1 VTRNLEC
8 GDLSP
13 LWLKRRQGGAL
24 QKTNMKRLIL
34 LIIVVVIG
42 GGAALGAWTY
52 SDLHKPFAHTKTGQ
66 YIEIPKGTSP
76 SIIVHKLATEGIIKH
91 EWPLKLYLKVS
102 GKGST
107 LKAGEY
113 DFPSPISPIGVLSKL
128 QQGERRL
135 NRLTIIEGWTRWD
148 IARAM
153 MEVPELK
160 LESEGQALDLMNNI
174 NLISD
179 LDPEAKNLEG
189 YLFPDT
195 YEFSPETTPAQLI
208 EMMVKRFRNV
218 WKPDWTERARS
229 LSFSPRQIV
238 TTASIIETEA
248 KLAAE
253 RPLVASVIYNRLKK
267 NIPLAVDSSVIYA
280 SKLEGKWR
288 YDGKVYRSDIER
300 RSPYN
305 TRIYAGLPPGPVASP
320 GESSLK
326 AALNPASSEY
336 LYYVRNPDRDDGA
349 HNFYSNG
356 AEFETGVQALRKW
369 ERERD
374 ARQ

>member
-1 VTRNLEC
+1 
-8 GDLSP
+8 
-13 LWLKRRQGGAL
+13 
-24 QKTNMKRLIL
+24 MKRLIP
-34 LIIVVVIG
+34 LIIVVIVLAVAG
-42 GGAALGAWTY
+42 LGAWTY
-52 SDLHKPFAHTKTGQ
+52 SDLHKPIIHSKTGQ
-66 YIEIPKGTSP
+66 YIDIPKGATP
-76 SIIVHKLATEGIIKH
+76 SGIIGKLATEGIIQH
-91 EWPLKLYLKVS
+91 EWPLKFYLKLT

-113 DFPSPISPIGVLSKL
+113 DFPSPISPLGVLIKL
-128 QQGERRL
+128 QRGERRL

-153 MEVPELK
+153 TQVPEFK
-160 LESEGQALDLMNNI
+160 LQNDTQALELMNNI
-174 NLISD
+174 SLISD
-179 LDPEAKNLEG
+179 LDPAAKNLEG

-195 YEFSPETTPAQLI
+195 YEFSPETTPAELI
-208 EMMVKRFRNV
+208 EMMVKRFRSV
-218 WKPDWTERARS
+218 WKPDWTDRARS
-229 LSFSPRQIV
+229 LSFTPRQIV

-248 KLAAE
+248 KLATE
-253 RPLVASVIYNRLKK
+253 RPIVASVIYNRLKK
-267 NIPLAVDSSVIYA
+267 DIPLAVDSSIIYA

-288 YDGKVYRSDIER
+288 YDGKVYMSDLQR

-305 TRIYAGLPPGPVASP
+305 TRIFTGLPPGPVASP

-326 AALNPASSEY
+326 AALNPTTSDY

-356 AEFETGVQALRKW
+356 AEFESGVQALRKW

-374 ARQ
+374 AEEARKKAQTR

>member
-1 VTRNLEC
+1 
-8 GDLSP
+8 
-13 LWLKRRQGGAL
+13 
-24 QKTNMKRLIL
+24 MKRLIL
-34 LIIVVVIG
+34 LIIVVGILAIA
-42 GGAALGAWTY
+42 GAGFWTY
-52 SDLHKPFAHTKTGQ
+52 SNLHKPIAHTKSGQ
-66 YIEIPKGTSP
+66 YIDIPKGTSP
-76 SIIVHKLATEGIIKH
+76 GAIVQKLASEGIIAH
-91 EWPLKLYLKVS
+91 EWPLRLYLKAT

-107 LKAGEY
+107 LRAGEY
-113 DFPSPISPIGVLSKL
+113 DFPSPISPLGVLARL
-128 QQGERRL
+128 QQGQRRL
-135 NRLTIIEGWTRWD
+135 NRITIIEGWTRWD

-153 MEVPELK
+153 TQVPEFGLT
-160 LESEGQALDLMNNI
+160 SDAQALELMNNVS
-174 NLISD
+174 LISD

-195 YEFSPETTPAQLI
+195 YEFSPETTPAELV
-208 EMMVKRFRNV
+208 EMMVKRFRSV

-229 LSFSPRQIV
+229 LSFTPRQIV

-248 KLAAE
+248 KLNDE

-267 NIPLAVDSSVIYA
+267 DIPLAVDSSVIYA

-288 YDGKVYRSDIER
+288 YDGKVYLSDIQR

-305 TRIYAGLPPGPVASP
+305 TRLYAGLPPGPVASP

-326 AALNPASSEY
+326 AALNPATSDY

-356 AEFETGVQALRKW
+356 ADFETGVQALRRW

-374 ARQ
+374 KREAEK

>member
-1 VTRNLEC
+1 
-8 GDLSP
+8 
-13 LWLKRRQGGAL
+13 
-24 QKTNMKRLIL
+24 MKRLIL
-34 LIIVVVIG
+34 LLILLGLLAV
-42 GGAALGAWTY
+42 AAFGAWAY
-52 SDLHKPFAHTKTGQ
+52 SDLRRPVAHTKAGQ
-66 YIEIPKGTSP
+66 YIEIPKGSGP
-76 SIIVHKLATEGIIKH
+76 STIIKKLVAEGVLKH
-91 EWPLKLYLKVS
+91 EWPLKLYLKS
-102 GKGST
+102 TGAAST

-113 DFPSPISPIGVLSKL
+113 DFPSPISPLSVLAKL

-153 MEVPELK
+153 VQVPEFHLT
-160 LESEGQALDLMNNI
+160 SEAQALELMDNVSLI
-174 NLISD
+174 ND

-195 YEFSPETTPAQLI
+195 YEFSPETTPAQLV
-208 EMMVKRFRNV
+208 EMMVKRFRDV
-218 WKPDWTERARS
+218 WKPEWTERARS

-248 KLAAE
+248 KLDEE
-253 RPLVASVIYNRLKK
+253 RPVVASVIYNRLQKG
-267 NIPLAVDSSVIYA
+267 IPLAVDSSIIYA

-288 YDGKVYRSDIER
+288 YDGKVYLSDIQR

-326 AALNPASSEY
+326 AALNPVTSDF

-356 AEFETGVQALRKW
+356 GEFETGVQALRKW
-369 ERERD
+369 ERKRD
-374 ARQ
+374 EEEARKKRETGSQE

>member
-1 VTRNLEC
+1 MKKILI
-8 GDLSP
+8 
-13 LWLKRRQGGAL
+13 AL
-24 QKTNMKRLIL
+24 LAVIL
-34 LIIVVVIG
+34 VA
-42 GGAALGAWTY
+42 GAAAGWWVY
-52 SDLHKPFAHTKTGQ
+52 SDLRQPIAHNKSGQ
-66 YIEIPKGTSP
+66 YIDIPKGSSP
-76 SIIVHKLATEGIIKH
+76 TAIVKKLAAEGIVKN
-91 EWPLKLYLKVS
+91 EWPLMLYLKGS

-113 DFPSPISPIGVLSKL
+113 DFPSPISPLSVLAKL
-128 QQGERRL
+128 QQGQRRL
-135 NRLTIIEGWTRWD
+135 NRITIIEGWTRWD
-148 IARAM
+148 IAKAIAN
-153 MEVPELK
+153 VPELRV
-160 LESEGQALDLMNNI
+160 ENEAQALRLMDNV

-179 LDPEAKNLEG
+179 LDPKATNLEG

-195 YEFSPETTPAQLI
+195 YEFAPETTGAELV
-208 EMMVKRFRNV
+208 EMMVKRFRGV
-218 WKPDWTERARS
+218 WKPDWSDRARS
-229 LSFSPRQIV
+229 LNMSPREIV
-238 TTASIIETEA
+238 TTASLIETEA
-248 KLAAE
+248 KLADE
-253 RPLVASVIYNRLKK
+253 RPIVASVIYNRLQK
-267 NIPLAVDSSVIYA
+267 NIPLAVDSAVIYA

-326 AALNPASSEY
+326 AAVNPATTDY

-356 AEFETGVQALRKW
+356 GDFETGVQALRKW

-374 ARQ
+374 AEEARKRRESAGQPK

>member
-1 VTRNLEC
+1 
-8 GDLSP
+8 
-13 LWLKRRQGGAL
+13 
-24 QKTNMKRLIL
+24 MKRLII
-34 LIIVVVIG
+34 LIIV
-42 GGAALGAWTY
+42 AAILAAAGLGTWIY
-52 SDLHKPFAHTKTGQ
+52 YDLRQPITHAKTGQ
-66 YIEIPKGTSP
+66 YIEIPKGSSP
-76 SIIVHKLATEGIIKH
+76 SSIIRKLTEEGVLKN
-91 EWPLKLYLKVS
+91 EWPLKFYLKTT
-102 GKGST
+102 GAGST

-113 DFPSPISPIGVLSKL
+113 DFPSPISPLGVLSKL
-128 QQGERRL
+128 QQGQRRL

-153 MEVPELK
+153 MQVPQFGLSSEAEA
-160 LESEGQALDLMNNI
+160 LELMNNVS
-174 NLISD
+174 LIGD

-195 YEFSPETTPAQLI
+195 YEFSPETTAPQVI
-208 EMMVKRFRNV
+208 EMMVERFRDV

-238 TTASIIETEA
+238 TTASLIETEA
-248 KLAAE
+248 KLPEE
-253 RPLVASVIYNRLKK
+253 RPLVASVIYNRLQKD
-267 NIPLAVDSSVIYA
+267 IPLAVDSSIIYA

-326 AALNPASSEY
+326 AALNPATSDY
-336 LYYVRNPDRDDGA
+336 LYYVRNPARDDGA

-356 AEFETGVQALRKW
+356 AEFETGVAALRKW

-374 ARQ
+374 AEEARRGRR

>member
-1 VTRNLEC
+1 
-8 GDLSP
+8 
-13 LWLKRRQGGAL
+13 
-24 QKTNMKRLIL
+24 MKRLIL
-34 LIIVVVIG
+34 LIIALGLGV
-42 GGAALGAWTY
+42 AAVLGAWTY
-52 SDLHKPFAHTKTGQ
+52 SDLHKPIAHTKTGQ

-76 SIIVHKLATEGIIKH
+76 GAIVHKLATEGIIKN
-91 EWPLKLYLKVS
+91 EWPLKLYLKAS
-102 GKGST
+102 GKGAT

-113 DFPSPISPIGVLSKL
+113 DFPSPISPLGVISKL

-153 MEVPELK
+153 TQVPELK
-160 LESEGQALDLMNNI
+160 LTSDTQALELMDNVK
-174 NLISD
+174 LISD
-179 LDPEAKNLEG
+179 LDPQAKNLEG

-195 YEFSPETTPAQLI
+195 YEFAPETTPAELI

-248 KLAAE
+248 KLNEE
-253 RPLVASVIYNRLKK
+253 RPLVASVIYNRLKQE
-267 NIPLAVDSSVIYA
+267 IPLAVDSSVIYA

-305 TRIYAGLPPGPVASP
+305 TRIYTGLPPGPVASP

-349 HNFYSNG
+349 HNFYTNG

>member
-1 VTRNLEC
+1 
-8 GDLSP
+8 
-13 LWLKRRQGGAL
+13 
-24 QKTNMKRLIL
+24 MKRLIL
-34 LIIVVVIG
+34 LIILVGILAIAG
-42 GGAALGAWTY
+42 FGAWTY
-52 SDLHKPFAHTKTGQ
+52 SDLHKPIAHTKSGQ

-76 SIIVHKLATEGIIKH
+76 TAIVQKLASEGVISH
-91 EWPLKLYLKVS
+91 EWPLKLYLKAT

-107 LKAGEY
+107 LRAGEY
-113 DFPSPISPIGVLSKL
+113 DFPSPISPLGVLAKL

-153 MEVPELK
+153 AQVPEFK
-160 LESEGQALDLMNNI
+160 LTSDAQALELMNNVS
-174 NLISD
+174 LISD

-195 YEFSPETTPAQLI
+195 YEFSPETTPAELV
-208 EMMVKRFRNV
+208 EMMVKRFRGV

-229 LSFSPRQIV
+229 LAFTPRQIV

-248 KLAAE
+248 KLADE
-253 RPLVASVIYNRLKK
+253 RPLVASVIYNRLRKD
-267 NIPLAVDSSVIYA
+267 IPLAVDSSVIYA

-305 TRIYAGLPPGPVASP
+305 TRLYAGLPPGPVSSP

-326 AALNPASSEY
+326 AALNPATSDY

-356 AEFETGVQALRKW
+356 AEFETGVQALRRW

-374 ARQ
+374 KREADK

>member
-1 VTRNLEC
+1 
-8 GDLSP
+8 
-13 LWLKRRQGGAL
+13 
-24 QKTNMKRLIL
+24 MKRLIL
-34 LIIVVVIG
+34 LIILVGILAVAG
-42 GGAALGAWTY
+42 LGAWTY
-52 SDLHKPFAHTKTGQ
+52 SNLHKPIAHTKNGQ
-66 YIEIPKGTSP
+66 YIDIAKGTSP
-76 SIIVHKLATEGIIKH
+76 SAIVHRLAEEGIISH
-91 EWPLKLYLKVS
+91 EWPLKLYLKAT

-107 LKAGEY
+107 LRAGEY
-113 DFPSPISPIGVLSKL
+113 DFPSPISPLGALAKR

-135 NRLTIIEGWTRWD
+135 NRITIIEGWTRWD

-153 MEVPELK
+153 AQVAEFK
-160 LESEGQALDLMNNI
+160 LANDAEALELMNNVS
-174 NLISD
+174 LIAD

-195 YEFSPETTPAQLI
+195 YEFSPETTAAELV
-208 EMMVKRFRNV
+208 EMMVKRFREV
-218 WKPDWTERARS
+218 WKPDWTDRARS
-229 LSFSPRQIV
+229 LAFTPRQIV

-248 KLAAE
+248 KLNDE

-267 NIPLAVDSSVIYA
+267 DIPLAVDSSVIYA

-326 AALNPASSEY
+326 AALNPATSDY

-356 AEFETGVQALRKW
+356 AEFETGVQALRRW

-374 ARQ
+374 KREGGK

>member
-1 VTRNLEC
+1 
-8 GDLSP
+8 
-13 LWLKRRQGGAL
+13 
-24 QKTNMKRLIL
+24 MKRLIL
-34 LIIVVVIG
+34 LISLLGILAV
-42 GGAALGAWTY
+42 AAFGAWAY
-52 SDLHKPFAHTKTGQ
+52 SDLRRPVAHSKAGQ
-66 YIEIPKGTSP
+66 YIEIPKGSSP
-76 SIIVHKLATEGIIKH
+76 SAIVRKLAAEGVIKH
-91 EWPLKLYLKVS
+91 EWPLKFYLKSTGV
-102 GKGST
+102 GST

-113 DFPSPISPIGVLSKL
+113 DFPSPISPLSVLAKL

-153 MEVPELK
+153 AQVPEFHLT
-160 LESEGQALDLMNNI
+160 SETQALELMNNVS
-174 NLISD
+174 LISD
-179 LDPEAKNLEG
+179 LDPEARNLEG

-195 YEFSPETTPAQLI
+195 YEFSPETTPAQLV
-208 EMMVKRFRNV
+208 EMMVKRFRDV
-218 WKPDWTERARS
+218 WKPDWTERSRS
-229 LSFSPRQIV
+229 LNFSPRQIV

-248 KLAAE
+248 KLDEE
-253 RPLVASVIYNRLKK
+253 RPVVASVIYNRLQK

-288 YDGKVYRSDIER
+288 YDGKVYLSDIQR

-305 TRIYAGLPPGPVASP
+305 TRIFAGLPPGPVASP

-326 AALNPASSEY
+326 AALNPVTSDF
-336 LYYVRNPDRDDGA
+336 LYYVRNPARDDGA

-356 AEFETGVQALRKW
+356 AEFETGVQALRRW

-374 ARQ
+374 AEEARRKRETGLQD